1 MRHAA
6 RNALLLWAAACQPT
20 SALRVAGA
28 ATGLGGGEGWGLGAD
43 GAAEASAPPP
53 GCWEPKLELD
63 LSPPAQGLP
72 PHPRLRLNDSALQR
86 LNATI
91 RADPMA
97 QRLFQSMHDRGV
109 AMLDEPPANCSKGAD
124 MLAASRAVLVEVYTL
139 GLLFR
144 LTHDERFGRRASAE
158 LLHVTTSCS
167 TWDPFGLALAE
178 MTHAVGIGYDWLYH
192 FLSHQER
199 ATIVAGVTALGFD
212 EALEDY
218 ANGEFWTNCTFVS
231 TQQPAPRRPPPPT
244 PRPPDAYRRRPAELG
259 RRDQRRAHRWRA
271 GIPGGRAQ
279 RIARHLQR
287 SAWDSLSL
295 QLVRAGRR
303 LARGLHV
310 LAVRGGVRAGGDG
323 SAAWRVR
330 PRSRPVR
337 VGRLQQDRSV
347 PAAHERAQP
356 SALGLRRL
364 HTRPQR

>member
-28 ATGLGGGEGWGLGAD
+28 ATGLGDD
-43 GAAEASAPPP
+43 GASGAFAPPP

-91 RADPMA
+91 HADSMA

-124 MLAASRAVLVEVYTL
+124 MLAASRAVLVKVYTL
-139 GLLFR
+139 GMLFR

-178 MTHAVGIGYDWLYH
+178 MTHAVGIGYDWLWH
-192 FLSHQER
+192 FLSRQER

-218 ANGEFWTNCTFVS
+218 AKGEFWTNCTFVR
-231 TQQPAPRRPPPPT
+231 TQQPAPRPPTPT
-244 PRPPDAYRRRPAELG
+244 PRPPDAYLRRPVELG
-259 RRDQRRAHRWRA
+259 RRDERRAHCWRA
-271 GIPGGRAQ
+271 GIP
-279 RIARHLQR
+279 
-287 SAWDSLSL
+287 
-295 QLVRAGRR
+295 
-303 LARGLHV
+303 
-310 LAVRGGVRAGGDG
+310 
-323 SAAWRVR
+323 
-330 PRSRPVR
+330 
-337 VGRLQQDRSV
+337 
-347 PAAHERAQP
+347 
-356 SALGLRRL
+356 
-364 HTRPQR
+364 